1 MPKTNCSSGCPAPGT
16 HASYGECMR
25 SKSTKVAYCDSANN
39 RDATT
44 QKKWDSELDAY
55 RAAKAEGIQPATTK
69 RKDIDAALAVS
80 DKTNTAFQAV

>member
-1 MPKTNCSSGCPAPGT
+1 MSNCTSGCLT
-16 HASYGECMR
+16 KDHESYAACLQ
-25 SKSTKVAYCDSANN
+25 SKRVKVAYCNSAGGG
-39 RDATT
+39 DYTA

-55 RAAKAEGIQPATTK
+55 RAAKAEGIQPATTR